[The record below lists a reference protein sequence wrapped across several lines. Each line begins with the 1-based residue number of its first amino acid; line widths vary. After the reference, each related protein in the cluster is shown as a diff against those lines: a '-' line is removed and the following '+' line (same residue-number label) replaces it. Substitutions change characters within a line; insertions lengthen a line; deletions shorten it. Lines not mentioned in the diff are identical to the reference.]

1 MFCQYKDRLGVP
13 GQGVHTHFFGVA
25 VFDIVATLVLTE
37 LVIYV
42 FHTPR
47 VITLFSIILTG
58 IVLHR
63 IFCVRT
69 TLDRCLFPDLD
80 TKVSI
85 PLMPTLLKDSN
96 TQNQDQDQDSILSK

>member
-1 MFCQYKDRLGVP
+1 MLCQYKDRLGVP
-13 GQGVHTHFFGVA
+13 GQGVHRHFFGVA

-69 TLDRCLFPDLD
+69 TLDRCLFPD
-80 TKVSI
+80 T
-85 PLMPTLLKDSN
+85 DSN
-96 TQNQDQDQDSILSK
+96 TSKDTSKDTSK